1 MSEPLSHITA
11 LTSPENQQAAAEC
24 RETAEAAQAA
34 IAWMEKNAERVG
46 PDGFALLSDLRKA
59 ANAARKMEVAV
70 RRPMC
75 VGVFGPSQAGK
86 SYLISAL
93 ARKDTESLNARFAD
107 RTVDFVEEINPQ
119 GGQESTGLVT
129 RFTLQPGQATP
140 AGYPVELRLLSQTDI
155 VKIIGNTFYLDGD
168 PNTFPAPDPAAVHER
183 LSELAKAAQAE
194 PTDVLGADDVFD
206 LQEYFE
212 KQFPTAPRLRALGP
226 NFWTQAARLA
236 PRLKRPERAQLF
248 ALLWA
253 DVEQLTELYKR
264 LLAALSE
271 LGHAPEAFAPLDALV
286 PREHSIIDVR
296 TLYDLG
302 KDSGERLKLLTP
314 EGKQV
319 ALPRAEVCAIVAE
332 LRIVIE
338 EKPWDF
344 FDHTDLLDF
353 PGARSREVIPNMAE
367 ELARKGDMLQ
377 HLFLRGKVAYLFDRY
392 VAERELTAML
402 LCIGPS
408 NQEVKTLP
416 DMIHQWIGVTH
427 GETPQ
432 ARARRTT
439 ALFLVLTKFDT
450 EFERAKG
457 KREDD
462 DSPTERWTARL
473 QASLVDFFGK
483 RHGWVHEWDGRHAF
497 RNSFWMRNPN
507 IAATDLL
514 DYDEEK
520 LKRNVFHELGMRSG
534 ERERIATF
542 RNAYLNNELVK
553 RHFADPQ
560 AAWDAAF
567 ELNDGGIR
575 YLAEKLRPVCN
586 PDLKRQQIEGD
597 LAEWRRRLAE
607 RLAPFYVST
616 DAEKERQKKRKLA
629 QAIAQRLVGCAS
641 AQRFGELLRA
651 LQVDDEDLESVY
663 YRVEGLDSGANGQSV
678 TVGRA
683 ADPSAMLSALGLG
696 DNGDANADSMT
707 DQADRFARASVELWV
722 EKLNRLADDEAAVG
736 YYRVPR
742 GDMSNL
748 IHELVTGAT
757 RLRLRREIAG
767 DVRNQSKYRN
777 VKWDQMMDRVVLLA
791 ANHINTFVDYLGFD
805 DIDEALRPTVS
816 AGGSPR
822 PIFRARPPVQGY
834 PALSETPSQFDQDYY
849 VDWISAF
856 MKLVEDNFAMQG
868 EEAIDLEQN
877 SRLGAIL
884 QRLETRAGL
893 AGAA

>member
-1 MSEPLSHITA
+1 MTDTFSPMTA
-11 LTSPENQQAAAEC
+11 LTSPENQQAAEAC

-34 IAWMEKNAERVG
+34 IDWMEKNAERVG
-46 PDGFALLSDLRKA
+46 PDGHALLSDLRKA

-93 ARKDTESLNARFAD
+93 ARKDTEALNAKFGD
-107 RTVDFVEEINPQ
+107 QTVDFVEEINPQ

-129 RFTLQPGQATP
+129 RFTLQPGGKTP
-140 AGYPVELRLLSQTDI
+140 DGYPVELRLLSQTDI

-183 LSELAKAAQAE
+183 LSQLAKQAE
-194 PTDVLGADDVFD
+194 TDTTDVMTADDVFD
-206 LQEYFE
+206 LQEYFD

-236 PRLKRPERAQLF
+236 PRLKMADRAQLF

-264 LLAALSE
+264 LLAALAE
-271 LGHAPEAFAPLDALV
+271 LNHAPEAFAPLDALV

-302 KDSGERLKLLTP
+302 GDAGERLNLLTP
-314 EGKQV
+314 DGKQV
-319 ALPRAEVCAIVAE
+319 DLPRAEVCAIVAE
-332 LRIVIE
+332 LRIVVE

-353 PGARSREVIPNMAE
+353 PGARSREVIPNMSE

-416 DMIHQWIGVTH
+416 DMINQWISVTH
-427 GETPQ
+427 GDTPQ
-432 ARARRTT
+432 ARAKRTT

-483 RHGWVHEWDGRHAF
+483 RHSWVHEWDGRQGF

-520 LKRNVFHELGMRSG
+520 LKRNVFHELGIRSS
-534 ERERIATF
+534 EQERIASF
-542 RNAYLNNELVK
+542 RTAYINNDLVK
-553 RHFADPQ
+553 QHFANPQ
-560 AAWDAAF
+560 EAWDAAF
-567 ELNDGGIR
+567 ALNDGGIR

-597 LAEWRRRLAE
+597 LNEWRRRLAE
-607 RLAPFYVST
+607 RLTPFYVST
-616 DAEKERQKKRKLA
+616 DAEKERDKKRKLA

-663 YRVEGLDSGANGQSV
+663 YRVEGLEGASNGQSV

-683 ADPSAMLSALGLG
+683 ADPTAMLSALGLG
-696 DNGDANADSMT
+696 GDADAGADSLT
-707 DQADRFARASVELWV
+707 DQADRFARASVDLWV
-722 EKLNRLADDEAAVG
+722 EKLNRLADDEASVG

-757 RLRLRREIAG
+757 RLGLGREIAG

-777 VKWDQMMDRVVLLA
+777 VKWDQMMDRVVLLV

-805 DIDEALRPTVS
+805 DLDEPLRPTVS
-816 AGGSPR
+816 GSDGPR
-822 PIFRARPPVQGY
+822 PIFQANPPVDGF
-834 PALSETPSQFDQDYY
+834 PTLSETPSQFDQDYY
-849 VDWISAF
+849 VDWIAAF
-856 MKLVEDNFAMQG
+856 MKMVEDNFAMQG
-868 EEAIDLEQN
+868 EEAIDIEQN

-884 QRLETRAGL
+884 QQLEARA
-893 AGAA
+893 A

>member
-1 MSEPLSHITA
+1 MDDPMTEYSA
-11 LTSPENQQAAAEC
+11 LTSPENEQAATLC

-34 IAWMEKNAERVG
+34 IDWMEKNAERVG
-46 PDGFALLSDLRKA
+46 PDGQALLSDLRKA

-93 ARKDTESLNARFAD
+93 ARKDTDSLNAKFGNQ
-107 RTVDFVEEINPQ
+107 TVDFVEEINPQ

-129 RFTLQPGQATP
+129 RFTLQPGRQTP
-140 AGYPVELRLLSQTDI
+140 AGFPVELRLLSQTDI
-155 VKIIGNTFYLDGD
+155 VKIIGNTFYLDSD
-168 PNTFPAPDPAAVHER
+168 PNTFPQPDPAAVHER
-183 LSELAKAAQAE
+183 LSELAKEAE
-194 PTDVLGADDVFD
+194 DKPTDRLTSDDVFD
-206 LQEYFE
+206 LQEYFD

-226 NFWTQAARLA
+226 SFWTQAARLA
-236 PRLKRPERAQLF
+236 PRLRRPERARLF
-248 ALLWA
+248 SLLWA

-264 LLAALSE
+264 LLAALAE
-271 LGHAPEAFAPLDALV
+271 LDFAPEAFAPLGALV

-302 KDSGERLKLLTP
+302 KDTGERLELMTP
-314 EGKQV
+314 AGSKV
-319 ALPRAEVCAIVAE
+319 ALPRAEVCAVVAE

-338 EKPWDF
+338 KKPWDF

-353 PGARSREVIPNMAE
+353 PGARSREMIPNMAE
-367 ELARKGDMLQ
+367 ELARKSDMLQ

-416 DMIHQWIGVTH
+416 DMINQWISVTH
-427 GETPQ
+427 GDTPQ

-483 RHGWVHEWDGRHAF
+483 RHGWVHDWDGRHAF
-497 RNSFWMRNPN
+497 RNTFWMRNPN

-514 DYDEEK
+514 DYDEEQ
-520 LKRNVFHELGMRSG
+520 LKKNVFVELGLRSS
-534 ERERIATF
+534 ERERIARF
-542 RNAYLNNELVK
+542 REAYLSNELVK

-575 YLAEKLRPVCN
+575 YLAEKLQPVCN

-616 DAEKERQKKRKLA
+616 DAEKEREKKRKLA
-629 QAIAQRLVGCAS
+629 QAIAQRLVGTAS

-663 YRVEGLDSGANGQSV
+663 YRVEGLDSGNNGQSV

-683 ADPSAMLSALGLG
+683 ADPTAMLSALGL
-696 DNGDANADSMT
+696 NGDVAGDGESMT

-722 EKLNRLADDEAAVG
+722 EKLNRLADDEGAVG
-736 YYRVPR
+736 YYRMPR

-757 RLRLRREIAG
+757 RLGLKREIAG

-777 VKWDQMMDRVVLLA
+777 VKWDQMMDRVVLVA

-805 DIDEALRPTVS
+805 DVPETMRPSV
-816 AGGSPR
+816 AGPDGPR
-822 PIFRARPPVQGY
+822 PIFRARPPVEGY
-834 PALSETPSQFDQDYY
+834 PSLSETPSQFDQDYY
-849 VDWISAF
+849 VDWIAAF

-868 EEAIDLEQN
+868 GEAIDIEQN

-884 QRLETRAGL
+884 QRLDAQ
-893 AGAA
+893 AA

>member
-1 MSEPLSHITA
+1 MTDSAPLTA
-11 LTSPENQQAAAEC
+11 LTSPENERAAQAC
-24 RETAEAAQAA
+24 RATAEAAQAA
-34 IAWMEKNAERVG
+34 IDWMEANAERVG
-46 PDGFALLSDLRKA
+46 PDGTALLSDLRKA

-93 ARKDTESLNARFAD
+93 ARKDTESLNAKFAG

-129 RFTLQPGQATP
+129 RFTLQPGRKTP
-140 AGYPVELRLLSQTDI
+140 DGFPVELRLLSQTDI

-183 LSELAKAAQAE
+183 LSELARAAQAE
-194 PTDVLGADDVFD
+194 AVDTLTSDDVFD
-206 LQEYFE
+206 LQEYFD

-226 NFWTQAARLA
+226 NYWTQAARLA
-236 PRLKRPERAQLF
+236 PRLKRAERAQLF

-253 DVEQLTELYKR
+253 DVEPLTELYKR
-264 LLAALSE
+264 LHAALAE
-271 LGHAPEAFAPLDALV
+271 LDFAPEAFAPLNALV
-286 PREHSIIDVR
+286 PRETSIIDVR

-302 KDSGERLKLLTP
+302 KDAGERLDLVNP
-314 EGKQV
+314 AGKKV
-319 ALPRAEVCAIVAE
+319 SLPRAEVTAIVAE
-332 LRIVIE
+332 LRIVVE
-338 EKPWDF
+338 DKPWDF

-353 PGARSREVIPNMAE
+353 PGARSREIIPNMAE

-416 DMIHQWIGVTH
+416 DMINQWISVTH
-427 GETPQ
+427 GDTPQ

-483 RHGWVHEWDGRHAF
+483 RHGWVHEWDGRRGF
-497 RNSFWMRNPN
+497 RNTFWMRNPN

-520 LKRNVFHELGMRSG
+520 LRHNVFHELGIRAG
-534 ERERIATF
+534 ERERIGTF
-542 RNAYLNNELVK
+542 RTAYLNNELVK
-553 RHFADPQ
+553 RHFAEPE

-567 ELNDGGIR
+567 ALNDGGIR

-607 RLAPFYVST
+607 RLTPFYIST
-616 DAEKERQKKRKLA
+616 DAEKEREKKRKLA
-629 QAIAQRLVGCAS
+629 QAIAQRLVGS
-641 AQRFGELLRA
+641 ATSQRFGELLRA

-663 YRVEGLDSGANGQSV
+663 YRVEGLESGSNGHSV

-683 ADPSAMLSALGLG
+683 ADAGAMLSALGLG
-696 DNGDANADSMT
+696 GSGDANGESMT

-722 EKLNRLADDEAAVG
+722 EKLNKLADDEAAG
-736 YYRVPR
+736 TYYRVPR

-757 RLRLRREIAG
+757 RLGLRRDIAG
-767 DVRNQSKYRN
+767 DVRDQSKYRN

-791 ANHINTFVDYLGFD
+791 ANHINTFVDYLGFEGQE
-805 DIDEALRPTVS
+805 EALRPAVS
-816 AGGSPR
+816 ARDGASR
-822 PIFRARPPVQGY
+822 PVFRGRPPVDGFPQ
-834 PALSETPSQFDQDYY
+834 LSETPSQFDQDYY
-849 VDWISAF
+849 VDWIAAF

-868 EEAIDLEQN
+868 EEAIDVEQN

-884 QRLETRAGL
+884 ERLDAL
-893 AGAA
+893 AA

>member
-1 MSEPLSHITA
+1 MTDSQTTPITA
-11 LTSPENQQAAAEC
+11 LNSPENQQAAEAC
-24 RETAEAAQAA
+24 RQTADAAQAA

-46 PDGFALLSDLRKA
+46 PDGQALLSDLRKA

-70 RRPMC
+70 KRPMC

-93 ARKDTESLNARFAD
+93 ARKDTEALNAKFAD
-107 RTVDFVEEINPQ
+107 QTVDFVEEINPQ

-129 RFTLQPGQATP
+129 RFTLQPGQKTP
-140 AGYPVELRLLSQTDI
+140 GGYPVELRLLSQTDI

-183 LSELAKAAQAE
+183 LSQLAKVAE
-194 PTDVLGADDVFD
+194 SDQTDVLTADDVFD
-206 LQEYFE
+206 LQEYFD

-236 PRLKRPERAQLF
+236 PRLKRADRAQLF

-264 LLAALSE
+264 LLAALAE
-271 LGHAPEAFAPLDALV
+271 LDHAPEAFAPINALV

-302 KDSGERLKLLTP
+302 KDAGERLSLLTP
-314 EGKQV
+314 EGKEV

-332 LRIVIE
+332 LRIVVE

-367 ELARKGDMLQ
+367 ELGRQADMLQ

-416 DMIHQWIGVTH
+416 DMINQWISVTH
-427 GETPQ
+427 GDSPQ

-483 RHGWVHEWDGRHAF
+483 RHGWVHEWNGRHAF
-497 RNSFWMRNPN
+497 NNAYWMRNPN

-520 LKRNVFHELGMRSG
+520 LKHNVFHELGIRSG
-534 ERERIATF
+534 ERDRIQTF
-542 RNAYLNNELVK
+542 RTAYVNNELVK
-553 RHFADPQ
+553 RHFAEPE

-567 ELNDGGIR
+567 ALNDGGIR

-597 LAEWRRRLAE
+597 LYEWRRRLAE
-607 RLAPFYVST
+607 RLAPFYIST
-616 DAEKERQKKRKLA
+616 DAEKEREKKRQLA
-629 QAIAQRLVGCAS
+629 QLIAQRLVGCAS

-683 ADPSAMLSALGLG
+683 ADPNAMLSALGLG
-696 DNGDANADSMT
+696 GNGDAENESMT

-722 EKLNRLADDEAAVG
+722 EKLNRLADNESAVS

-757 RLRLRREIAG
+757 RLGLGRDIAG
-767 DVRNQSKYRN
+767 DVRDQSKYRN

-805 DIDEALRPTVS
+805 DLDEALRPTVN
-816 AGGSPR
+816 GGDGPR
-822 PIFRARPPVQGY
+822 AVFRAKEAIEGY
-834 PALSETPSQFDQDYY
+834 PALSDTPSQFDQDYY
-849 VDWISAF
+849 VDWIAAF
-856 MKLVEDNFAMQG
+856 MRMVEDNFAMQG
-868 EEAIDLEQN
+868 DEAIDVEQN
-877 SRLGAIL
+877 TKLGEIL
-884 QRLETRAGL
+884 QRLDAQ
-893 AGAA
+893 AA